1 MRVDPTNPLATARGD
16 KIGDAAFCQISLDTL
31 FFFGLNCWLS
41 ILAIA
46 TMTTKSVQKSEM
58 TIYFSF

>member
-31 FFFGLNCWLS
+31 FFWFKL
-41 ILAIA
+41 LAIDISDSNYDYR
-46 TMTTKSVQKSEM
+46 KRSE
-58 TIYFSF
+58 IRNDNIF